1 MININKVIISG
12 RLGRDPQVREGDP
25 MIANLAVATS
35 RYYKDRDG
43 NRQEETEWHSVTLF
57 GKTAEIAARYLKKGS
72 GVYVEGRLHTRSYE
86 KDGIKRYSTEIV
98 GENMQLGDR
107 PQEEQQQ
114 RQASAQASA
123 QQNNGYSED
132 YRARPSRAQAP
143 GGSSGYGQA
152 TADDDIPF

>member
-1 MININKVIISG
+1 MINVNKVIIQG

-43 NRQEETEWHSVTLF
+43 NRKEETEWHSVTLF
-57 GKTAEIAARYLKKGS
+57 GKQAEIASQWLRKGS
-72 GVYVEGRLHTRSYE
+72 GVYVEGRLHTRAYE

-114 RQASAQASA
+114 RQAAP
-123 QQNNGYSED
+123 QQQPRYAED
-132 YRARPSRAQAP
+132 YRERPSRAQAQ

>member
-1 MININKVIISG
+1 MINVNKVIIQG

-43 NRQEETEWHSVTLF
+43 NRKEETEWHSVTLF
-57 GKTAEIAARYLKKGS
+57 GKQAEIASQWLRKGS

-86 KDGIKRYSTEIV
+86 KDGQKRYVTEII

-107 PQEEQQQ
+107 PQDEQQQ
-114 RQASAQASA
+114 SP
-123 QQNNGYSED
+123 QQSTPQQQPRYSQD
-132 YRARPSRAQAP
+132 YRERPSRAQSPAA
-143 GGSSGYGQA
+143 SRDHGQSM
-152 TADDDIPF
+152 DVDEDIPF